1 MCSFLLSIGGSE
13 TQGLSILAEYFHKRH
28 SSDFDSVCS
37 RLGFTQTKQ
46 LSVNETVA
54 LQEYSSITH
63 CQRRSIH
70 SILIS
75 LLGFSVL
82 SPNHAVEE
90 YKNPYLNEFILSYYN
105 EMPFRYVSIEKA
117 LINCLR
123 QLRDT
128 FFLSKI
134 GKDVG
139 ILGPVAAYVLHG
151 DTGDRKYKQL
161 ISFNF
166 RNEDNHSF
174 FTEIGWYEG
183 SESYETLS
191 NTFLTFHNEEI
202 GKLNKL
208 SLLWIKL
215 PNRALFTLIPR
226 FSSMLDLSYLYN
238 EEKDSVIGVS
248 FGSQRCIFD
257 QQAVINVAQELPNCE
272 ATVLPFIPFLCGDLC
287 YQCTLQGREDT
298 VTRSAVIV
306 SLLVETL
313 RLKHMLEMNLQQIPS
328 SLTQK

>member
-1 MCSFLLSIGGSE
+1 MSFKELIISGIQNQLSDRSIKRSLKKSFKEIDFSKEIKLIRYELSEEKKLDDALQTILSLDLSWKRKAITEILRKIYCDNETYDPIEYVEANGKVRRWILTPHTNQVRTYADFYKHYPKPSLCSFLLSIGGPE

-151 DTGDRKYKQL
+151 DTNTSSL
-161 ISFNF
+161 F
-166 RNEDNHSF
+166 HS
-174 FTEIGWYEG
+174 ILGMRIIIHP
-183 SESYETLS
+183 L
-191 NTFLTFHNEEI
+191 L
-202 GKLNKL
+202 KLVGMKGLKAMKL
-208 SLLWIKL
+208 SQ
-215 PNRALFTLIPR
+215 T
-226 FSSMLDLSYLYN
+226 
-238 EEKDSVIGVS
+238 
-248 FGSQRCIFD
+248 
-257 QQAVINVAQELPNCE
+257 
-272 ATVLPFIPFLCGDLC
+272 PF
-287 YQCTLQGREDT
+287 
-298 VTRSAVIV
+298 
-306 SLLVETL
+306 
-313 RLKHMLEMNLQQIPS
+313 
-328 SLTQK
+328 